1 MCAIRIATLWAMQ
14 STFVVAPRRLAWI
27 AMASFVGWAGA
38 GFVNAQDAPSSMAPA
53 QTDEVDDALSGPKV
67 SDAADSL
74 VRMNMEG
81 KLERLSMR
89 PEQAAAERI
98 VMDQETRDRVRQVLD
113 DHAQAMRRLIIEN
126 IDLFVAD
133 PETIKANDGNAVRRV
148 IKDLHAK
155 WESKDVR
162 DPLLPAFEAAMSS
175 EQIQQVRTLVDEY
188 WKAVLDAEVLNATKD
203 RKKQP
208 TEEDLRKARE
218 QAQGRLLLEQFRRE
232 VTAAYESTL
241 RPVQRRLDNI
251 CTAVAATDEQRQE
264 IRGVLIKFARDGKLP
279 GDASDKANLA
289 REIYNLLDEPQ
300 RLKMVEAA
308 VGGM

>member
-1 MCAIRIATLWAMQ
+1 MQVIRVVSAMQ
-14 STFVVAPRRLAWI
+14 LAWI
-27 AMASFVGWAGA
+27 VMACGMWCASAAF
-38 GFVNAQDAPSSMAPA
+38 AQMQEAPSSVDPSQSAA
-53 QTDEVDDALSGPKV
+53 VDDALSGPKV

-98 VMDQETRDRVRQVLD
+98 VMDQETRDSVRHVMEH
-113 DHAQAMRRLIIEN
+113 HAQAMRRLVLAN
-126 IDLFVAD
+126 IDLF
-133 PETIKANDGNAVRRV
+133 ANDKDALKPNDGGAVRRLA
-148 IKDLHAK
+148 KDLYDT
-155 WESKDVR
+155 WEFKDVR
-162 DPLLPAFEAAMSS
+162 DPLLPAFEATLSS
-175 EQIQQVRTLVDEY
+175 EQIQQVRTLVEEY
-188 WKAVLDAEVLNATKD
+188 WKTVLDADVQNAMKD
-203 RKKQP
+203 RKKPP

-218 QAQGRLLLEQFRRE
+218 QAQGRVLLEQFRRE
-232 VTAAYESTL
+232 VSTAYESTL

-251 CTAVAATDEQRQE
+251 CTAVAATDDQRQQ
-264 IRGVLIKFARDGKLP
+264 IRSVLLNFAREGRLP

-289 REIYNLLDEPQ
+289 RAIYDLLDESQ